1 MDIASFCFGG
11 QSRKFGSDTSGT
23 RETCMHKNA
32 QEGNRVDENR
42 EEKAGQA
49 VGKVAESSLG
59 YGVMTFPLSVS
70 I

>member
-1 MDIASFCFGG
+1 
-11 QSRKFGSDTSGT
+11 
-23 RETCMHKNA
+23 MHKNA